1 MPGML
6 KRPILVTGIH
16 RSGTTWVG
24 KMLTAGSQL
33 AYISEPLNKLH
44 RPGVMRAPVKF
55 WYTYINQKNEDEYL
69 PALRETLRFRYHAWL
84 ELKSLRSFKDTGRM
98 ARDASIFLRGWWT
111 GQRPLLKDP
120 FAVFS
125 ALWFAQRLDCQVVI
139 TVRHPAAFASS
150 LKRLNWPFDFQDLL
164 DQPLLM
170 DDWLEPFRAAM
181 EAMLNSPQ
189 DVLSQAA
196 LLWRMFYQVAVQF
209 CRQRPDFI
217 LVRHEDLSASPV
229 EGFRALYERLSLD
242 FSPRVE
248 QAILASSSA
257 ENPKELSRRAVH
269 SVRLDSQ
276 ANLNNWKR
284 RLDQDE
290 VRRIRS
296 LTEEIAVQY
305 YPEISWE

>member
-6 KRPILVTGIH
+6 KRPILVTGVH

-24 KMLTAGSQL
+24 KMLAAGSQA
-33 AYISEPLNKLH
+33 AYISEPLNKHH
-44 RPGVMRAPVKF
+44 RPGVMRAPVKY
-55 WYTYINQKNEDEYL
+55 WYAYINQNNEGEYL
-69 PALRETLRFRYHAWL
+69 PAFQEMLRFRYHAWL
-84 ELKSLRSFKDTGRM
+84 ELKSLRSFKDAGRM
-98 ARDASIFLRGWWT
+98 ARDVRIFMRGWWK

-125 ALWFAQRLDCQVVI
+125 ALWFAQRLGCQVVI
-139 TVRHPAAFASS
+139 TIRHPAAFASS
-150 LKRLNWPFDFQDLL
+150 LKRLDWPFDFRDLL

-170 DDWLEPFRAAM
+170 ADWLEPFRAEM
-181 EAMLNSPQ
+181 EAMLSAPQ

-196 LLWRMFYQVAVQF
+196 LLWRMVYQVAAQF

-217 LVRHEDLSASPV
+217 IVRHEDLSISPV
-229 EGFRALYERLSLD
+229 EGFRALYHRLSLNY
-242 FSPRVE
+242 SPRVE

-257 ENPKELSRRAVH
+257 ENPKELSHRAVH

-284 RLDQDE
+284 RLDKGE
-290 VRRIRS
+290 TRRIRH